1 MKFIDGTSLITQ
13 NKTFTKILSDLRTV
27 IDTNSSILL
36 TGETGVGKELL
47 AEFIHRNSNRKE
59 EPFIK
64 VGLSAL
70 PAELLESE
78 LFGHEKG
85 AYTSA
90 SNEKKGLF
98 ELANR
103 GSLFLDDID
112 DFPFVLQSKLLRVL
126 EEREIMR
133 IGGERTIPVDV
144 RLITASKLDLKN
156 LVDEGIF
163 RADLFYRINVVP
175 INLPPLRQRIDDIS
189 ALVNYFIERFAG
201 ERIITITPDAIEA
214 LMNYRWPGNVRELK
228 NIIHRVVLFCDSE
241 IQVKDLPNEIV
252 SYNHNNEIIQSCQNC
267 LITHKMSFKD
277 TINCLEA
284 NLIREA
290 LNQCSGNKLAA
301 AKLLEMPAS
310 TFNDKLTKYKSET
323 EDIFLIRRLVLK

>member
-1 MKFIDGTSLITQ
+1 MKIQDGTSRITQ
-13 NKTFTKILSDLRTV
+13 NKTFTKILSDLRMV
-27 IDTNSSILL
+27 IDTDSSILL

-47 AEFIHRNSNRKE
+47 AEFIHRNSNRKN

-90 SNEKKGLF
+90 ASEKKGLF

-112 DFPFVLQSKLLRVL
+112 DFPFILQSKLLRVL

-133 IGGERTIPVDV
+133 IGAEKTIPVDV

-156 LVDEGIF
+156 LVDEGKF

-175 INLPPLRQRIDDIS
+175 IKS
-189 ALVNYFIERFAG
+189 APTSPKDRRYFSPCKLF
-201 ERIITITPDAIEA
+201 
-214 LMNYRWPGNVRELK
+214 
-228 NIIHRVVLFCDSE
+228 HRTFC
-241 IQVKDLPNEIV
+241 P
-252 SYNHNNEIIQSCQNC
+252 
-267 LITHKMSFKD
+267 
-277 TINCLEA
+277 
-284 NLIREA
+284 
-290 LNQCSGNKLAA
+290 
-301 AKLLEMPAS
+301 
-310 TFNDKLTKYKSET
+310 
-323 EDIFLIRRLVLK
+323 